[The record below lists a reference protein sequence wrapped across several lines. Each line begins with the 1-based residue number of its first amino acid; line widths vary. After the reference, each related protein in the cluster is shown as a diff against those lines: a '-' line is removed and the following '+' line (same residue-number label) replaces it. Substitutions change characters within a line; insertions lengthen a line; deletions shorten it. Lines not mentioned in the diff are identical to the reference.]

1 MNLSAENA
9 AVSLSALSSEAMK
22 RSPVLTVTTREW
34 SDLCQHA
41 VLRAAGPTHPLPV
54 HRAAQAVR
62 ATTAAVAT
70 ECFGSQVEN
79 RVQRGCVIIGKIMR
93 IGIFVIPGLTRN
105 PVHFHSVV
113 LLDAGRRSRLQ
124 RGSSPA

>member
-41 VLRAAGPTHPLPV
+41 VLRAAGPTPLLPV
-54 HRAAQAVR
+54 LRAARAVR
-62 ATTAAVAT
+62 ATTAAVAI
-70 ECFGSQVEN
+70 ECFSSQVKN
-79 RVQRGCVIIGKIMR
+79 RVQRGCVMIGKIMR

-105 PVHFHSVV
+105 PVYFHSVV
-113 LLDAGRRSRLQ
+113 LLDAG
-124 RGSSPA
+124 SSPA